1 MQSTQLTHAE
11 PVREEAIFALR
22 RPDNNLL
29 PLYIMYALLT
39 TVAFPFV
46 MLPLYFKYKTL
57 RYAFD
62 KEGISVSYGILWRR
76 ESYTTYSR
84 IQDIHVSRNIGERWL
99 GLGTVD
105 IQTAAGASTA
115 EVSIVGIRNYE
126 QVRDFLYGR
135 MRGIAMGKTS
145 ASDGVTDNG
154 GEQASKLLHAIHDDL
169 KAIRMSLEG
178 KAND

>member
-11 PVREEAIFALR
+11 PVREEEIFALR
-22 RPDNNLL
+22 RPDSNLL
-29 PLYIMYALLT
+29 PLYIMYALLS

-57 RYAFD
+57 RYTFD
-62 KEGISVSYGILWRR
+62 QEGISVSYGILWRR

-99 GLGTVD
+99 GIGTVD
-105 IQTAAGASTA
+105 IQTASGASTA
-115 EVSIVGIRNYE
+115 EVIIVGIRNYE

-135 MRGIAMGKTS
+135 MRGMNAKTVPT
-145 ASDGVTDNG
+145 ATTDEKGN
-154 GEQASKLLHAIHDDL
+154 EEAKAVLQAIHNDL
-169 KAIRMSLEG
+169 KAIRISLERKSDG
-178 KAND
+178 